1 MTSAVPGP
9 RVLRSSGPDVERHR
23 EALADSGL
31 LFGPPWTIRISAR
44 RRTVGFT
51 VGPGCTVELT
61 VPKGADPSAV
71 VNVVQ
76 KHSDWLA
83 RTVARHVILTA
94 DNPTKEIVD
103 GENFPLLGR
112 NYRLRLV
119 DDAADAVLSSRG
131 NQLFVRRSH
140 PQRVVGD
147 IIGWYRDNGREWL
160 ADHVEGWAHQFGVID
175 ARVVVRDLDNRW
187 GVRDPDGTLALH
199 WALFQLAPRLAE
211 FVMVHELTHLVE
223 PRHGPRFERV
233 LSRVLPDHKPLA
245 EQLAVAGCS
254 TWLGGVRL
262 ASSPNTP

>member
-1 MTSAVPGP
+1 MTYAVPGP
-9 RVLRSSGPDVERHR
+9 RMLRSSEPDVERHR

-31 LFGPPWTIRISAR
+31 LFSPPWTIRISAR

-51 VGPGCTVELT
+51 VGPGGTVELT

-71 VNVVQ
+71 VNVVR

-94 DNPTKEIVD
+94 DNPIKEIVD

-119 DDAADAVLSSRG
+119 DDTADAALSRG
-131 NQLFVRRSH
+131 NQLFIRRSH

-147 IIGWYRDNGREWL
+147 IIEWYRDNGREWL
-160 ADHVEGWAHQFGVID
+160 ADHVEGWAHRFGVVD
-175 ARVVVRDLDNRW
+175 ARVAVRDLDNRW

-199 WALFQLAPRLAE
+199 WALFQLAPRLVE
-211 FVMVHELTHLVE
+211 FVMVHELTHLAE
-223 PRHGPRFERV
+223 PPHGPRFERV
-233 LSRVLPDHKPLA
+233 LSRVLPDHKSLA
-245 EQLAVAGCS
+245 EEFAVAGCS
-254 TWLGGVRL
+254 TWLGVVRL
-262 ASSPNTP
+262 AAHPVTP